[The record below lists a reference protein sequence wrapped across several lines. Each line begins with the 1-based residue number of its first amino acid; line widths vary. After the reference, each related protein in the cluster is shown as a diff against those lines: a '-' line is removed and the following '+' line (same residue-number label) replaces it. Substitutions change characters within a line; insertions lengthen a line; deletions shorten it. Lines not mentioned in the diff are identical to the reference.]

1 MDDEI
6 PEDGDSADEHDSEPE
21 QPIILKTM
29 AAFMKQS
36 KESTPIA
43 WLDHTRAPVDDD
55 SVTGECLLHT
65 L

>member
-36 KESTPIA
+36 KEGTPIA
-43 WLDHTRAPVDDD
+43 RLDHTRAPVDDD
-55 SVTGECLLHT
+55 SVTGKCLSL
-65 L
+65 